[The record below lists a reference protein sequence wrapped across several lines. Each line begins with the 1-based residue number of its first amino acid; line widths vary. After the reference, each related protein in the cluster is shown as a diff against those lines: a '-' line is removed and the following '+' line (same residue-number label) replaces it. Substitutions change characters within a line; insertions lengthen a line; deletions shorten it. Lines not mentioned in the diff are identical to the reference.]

1 MSYIQARSDL
11 HFMQEFREAIL
22 KLWQFEDQAI
32 ERLKSHGASLSS
44 RDPIPVERQ
53 ELIQSEA
60 SKIQGYRQIR
70 EQIVKGVLR
79 ANRIASRLRVPA
91 GLVSYPM
98 PAMAGR
104 MPIIDISC
112 FDAIIRDI
120 SYQGVG
126 RQEIY
131 DALNQTLGECEA
143 RVALELRHLI
153 NPLYWIKE
161 LLVFIIRI
169 PFLLVEAS
177 GFDVGKVEDHFLA
190 KAFKLVEIAVI
201 VYILVR
207 LGLTQQDLK
216 DFLIAVFSK

>member
-11 HFMQEFREAIL
+11 RFMQEFREAVL
-22 KLWQFEDQAI
+22 ELWQFEDQAI
-32 ERLKSHGASLSS
+32 ERLKSQGASLSS
-44 RDPIPVERQ
+44 RDRKPEERQ
-53 ELIQSEA
+53 KLIQSEA
-60 SKIQGYRQIR
+60 SKTRDYQQARDQV
-70 EQIVKGVLR
+70 VKGVLR
-79 ANRIASRLRVPA
+79 ANRIASRLGVPA
-91 GLVSYPM
+91 ELECFPM
-98 PAMAGR
+98 PAMSGR
-104 MPIIDISC
+104 MPIIQLSC

-131 DALNQTLGECEA
+131 DVLNQTIGECEA

-161 LLVFIIRI
+161 LLVLVIRI

-177 GFDVGKVEDHFLA
+177 GFDVSKVEDRFLA
-190 KAFKLVEIAVI
+190 KAFKLFEIAAI

-216 DFLIAVFSK
+216 DFLMAVFSK